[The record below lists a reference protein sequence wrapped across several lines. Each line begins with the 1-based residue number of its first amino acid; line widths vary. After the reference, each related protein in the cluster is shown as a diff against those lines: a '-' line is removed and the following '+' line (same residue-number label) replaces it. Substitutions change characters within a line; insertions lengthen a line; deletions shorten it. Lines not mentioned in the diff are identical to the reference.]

1 MGFVAFALFLLW
13 ETILAMRLSRE
24 EQKCTS
30 PLLFSSALGAVFS
43 INRFSHST
51 RRTRFPRL
59 KNFQTIIKDPA
70 FAIESLPA
78 EKEQNWRGNWLKH
91 TKHTNILHFAIANVC
106 ALMQNWCTHED
117 ALKLPQK
124 VNILNPFIT
133 LAVILTASSHA
144 RFTSNQIL
152 ARQGTSPLY
161 Q

>member
-1 MGFVAFALFLLW
+1 MGFVDFALLLLW
-13 ETILAMRLSRE
+13 ETILAMRFSRE

-30 PLLFSSALGAVFS
+30 PPLFSSALGAVFS

-91 TKHTNILHFAIANVC
+91 TEHTNILHFATASIC

-117 ALKLPQK
+117 ASKLPQK
-124 VNILNPFIT
+124 VNILNSFIT

-144 RFTSNQIL
+144 RVTSNQIW
-152 ARQGTSPLY
+152 ARQGTSPQY

>member
-1 MGFVAFALFLLW
+1 MGFVDFALLLLW
-13 ETILAMRLSRE
+13 ETILAMRFSRE

-30 PLLFSSALGAVFS
+30 PPLFSSALGAVFS

-91 TKHTNILHFAIANVC
+91 TEHTNILHFATASIC
-106 ALMQNWCTHED
+106 ALLQNWCTYED
-117 ALKLPQK
+117 ALKFPQK
-124 VNILNPFIT
+124 VNILNPIIT
-133 LAVILTASSHA
+133 LAVILLASSHA
-144 RFTSNQIL
+144 RVTSNQIW
-152 ARQGTSPLY
+152 ARQGTSPQY